1 MESWKATFN
10 IKFDFTEKCR
20 FSFFFFFQNAF
31 SRKVGKQ
38 LIIKIDFT
46 EKLQVFFNPPFH
58 GKSESNLMKKSISRK
73 NAGLVFFFSNCLFT
87 ENRKATH
94 Y

>member
-20 FSFFFFFQNAF
+20 FSFFFFFFQNAF

-38 LIIKIDFT
+38 LIIKIDFM
-46 EKLQVFFNPPFH
+46 EKLQVFLDFNPPFH
-58 GKSESNLMKKSISRK
+58 GKSESNLLKKSISRK
-73 NAGLVFFFSNCLFT
+73 NAG
-87 ENRKATH
+87 
-94 Y
+94 